1 MFMVARMAIHS
12 LKACFNLIKRLNR
25 PKVLSHI
32 AVMDPNNSDNDL
44 DSLKNSLSRN
54 PITARVFLFSLSVLF
69 VVLLVATNSFFTS
82 KYLND
87 IKQEGEIRLTQNE
100 RNIVSELQKNSVIPQ
115 FLVRDQSIWNALLS
129 NNFSSLPQMFSE
141 FINEISIESIT
152 LMDRTGQIVAV
163 AGKENLNVNSSNKI
177 IFNTAISTNDTVMNI
192 IEKNENEFGFFYS
205 RKIENDQRV
214 LGVLSIE
221 VDLKKF
227 ETSWKSARDRIFISN
242 SEGKIVLAT
251 EPTWKGLSDDLAWKN
266 QNSKN
271 IIKRGYSVAKGWVDS
286 NESDQ
291 YFNDSSFVRF
301 NKNIPI
307 LNWKISSFE
316 NYSGVRERV
325 NTILALEILIF
336 LLLLVLSLY
345 SLNRKK
351 ILRLNLFEEETIK
364 LRELNK
370 KLETEMEQRK
380 RVEKNLL
387 AVEQTL
393 EQHSKLAALGEM
405 SAAISHELNQPLAA
419 MKTYLA
425 GASLLLKRNRPQET
439 VAALMRIDGLIHRM
453 GEITKQLKSFARKN
467 TESFVPL
474 NFNDAILEA
483 MSIMEPQLK
492 QSGIKIDTNIPSE
505 PVLIVGD
512 QQRLEQVIINL
523 IRNAIDALDDTELP
537 SITISLYKNNSVR
550 FSIRDNGKGINN
562 LEKLF
567 EPFQTSKD
575 PGNGL
580 GLGLAI
586 SSNIISELGG
596 SLSGEN
602 LTPTGAEFTIKLPL
616 FDPSRV
622 NVVEENQTKMRETL

>member
-1 MFMVARMAIHS
+1 MAIHS

-32 AVMDPNNSDNDL
+32 AVMDPINSDNDL
-44 DSLKNSLSRN
+44 DSLENSLSRN

-129 NNFSSLPQMFSE
+129 NNFSSLPQMFFE
-141 FINEISIESIT
+141 FIDEISIESIT

-227 ETSWKSARDRIFISN
+227 ENSWKSAGERIFISN
-242 SEGKIVLAT
+242 GEGKIVLAT
-251 EPTWKGLSDDLAWKN
+251 EPTWKGLSEDLAWKN

-307 LNWKISSFE
+307 LNWKMSSFE

-550 FSIRDNGKGINN
+550 FSIRDNGKGIND

-575 PGNGL
+575 PGKGL

>member
-1 MFMVARMAIHS
+1 MAIHS
-12 LKACFNLIKRLNR
+12 LKACFNLIKLLNR

-32 AVMDPNNSDNDL
+32 AVMDPINSDNDL
-44 DSLKNSLSRN
+44 DSLENSLSRN

-227 ETSWKSARDRIFISN
+227 ENSWKSAGDRIFISN
-242 SEGKIVLAT
+242 GEGKIVLAT
-251 EPTWKGLSDDLAWKN
+251 EPTWKGLSEDLAWKN

-286 NESDQ
+286 NESNQ

-307 LNWKISSFE
+307 LNWKMSSFE

-575 PGNGL
+575 PGKGL

>member
-1 MFMVARMAIHS
+1 MAIHS
-12 LKACFNLIKRLNR
+12 LKACSNLIKRLNR

-32 AVMDPNNSDNDL
+32 AVMDPINSDNDL
-44 DSLKNSLSRN
+44 DSLENSLSRN

-129 NNFSSLPQMFSE
+129 NNFSSLPQMFFE
-141 FINEISIESIT
+141 FIDEISIESIT

-227 ETSWKSARDRIFISN
+227 ENSWKSAGDRIFISN
-242 SEGKIVLAT
+242 GEGKIVLAT

-575 PGNGL
+575 PGKGL

>member
-1 MFMVARMAIHS
+1 MAIHS
-12 LKACFNLIKRLNR
+12 LKACFNLIKLLNR

-44 DSLKNSLSRN
+44 DSLENSHSRN
-54 PITARVFLFSLSVLF
+54 PIRARVFLFSLSVLF

-100 RNIVSELQKNSVIPQ
+100 RNIVNELQKNSVIPQ

-129 NNFSSLPQMFSE
+129 NNFSSLPEMFFE
-141 FINEISIESIT
+141 FIDEISIESIT
-152 LMDRTGQIVAV
+152 LVDRTGQIVAV
-163 AGKENLNVNSSNKI
+163 AGKENLNENSSNKI

-192 IEKNENEFGFFYS
+192 IEKDENEFGFFYS

-227 ETSWKSARDRIFISN
+227 ENSWKSAGESIFISN
-242 SEGKIVLAT
+242 DEGKIVLAT
-251 EPTWKGLSDDLAWKN
+251 EPTWKGLREDLVWKN

-271 IIKRGYSVAKGWVDS
+271 ILKRGFSVAKGWVDS
-286 NESDQ
+286 TESDQ
-291 YFNDSSFVRF
+291 YFTDSSFVRF

-307 LNWKISSFE
+307 LNWNMSSFE
-316 NYSGVRERV
+316 NYASVRERV

-370 KLETEMEQRK
+370 KLKTEMEQRK

-425 GASLLLKRNRPQET
+425 GASLLLKRNRPHET
-439 VAALMRIDGLIHRM
+439 IAALIRIDGLIHRM

-492 QSGIKIDTNIPSE
+492 QSGIKLDTNIPSE

-523 IRNAIDALDDTELP
+523 IRNAIDALDNTEFP
-537 SITISLYKNNSVR
+537 SMTISLYKNNYVS
-550 FSIRDNGKGINN
+550 FSIRDNGKGITN
-562 LEKLF
+562 LETLF

-575 PGNGL
+575 PGKGL

>member
-1 MFMVARMAIHS
+1 MAIHS

-32 AVMDPNNSDNDL
+32 AVMDPINSDNDL
-44 DSLKNSLSRN
+44 DSLENSLSRN

-192 IEKNENEFGFFYS
+192 IEKDENEFGFFYS

-227 ETSWKSARDRIFISN
+227 ENSWKSAGERIFISN
-242 SEGKIVLAT
+242 GEGKIVLAT
-251 EPTWKGLSDDLAWKN
+251 EPKWKGLSDDLAWKN

-307 LNWKISSFE
+307 LNWKMSSFE

-575 PGNGL
+575 PGKGL

>member
-1 MFMVARMAIHS
+1 MAIHS

-32 AVMDPNNSDNDL
+32 AVMGPINSDNDL
-44 DSLKNSLSRN
+44 DSLENSLSRN

-100 RNIVSELQKNSVIPQ
+100 RNIVNELQKNSVIPQ

-141 FINEISIESIT
+141 FVNEISIESIT

-163 AGKENLNVNSSNKI
+163 SGKENLTINSSNKI

-227 ETSWKSARDRIFISN
+227 ENSWKSAGDRIFISN
-242 SEGKIVLAT
+242 GEGKIVLAT
-251 EPTWKGLSDDLAWKN
+251 EPTWKGLSEDLAWKN

-575 PGNGL
+575 PGKGL

>member
-1 MFMVARMAIHS
+1 
-12 LKACFNLIKRLNR
+12 
-25 PKVLSHI
+25 
-32 AVMDPNNSDNDL
+32 MDPNNSDNDL
-44 DSLKNSLSRN
+44 DSLENSRSRN
-54 PITARVFLFSLSVLF
+54 PIRARVFLFSLSVLF

-227 ETSWKSARDRIFISN
+227 ENSWKSAGDRIFISN
-242 SEGKIVLAT
+242 GEGKIVLAT

-575 PGNGL
+575 PGKGL

>member
-1 MFMVARMAIHS
+1 MAIHS
-12 LKACFNLIKRLNR
+12 LKACFNLIKHLNR

-32 AVMDPNNSDNDL
+32 AVMDPINSDNDL
-44 DSLKNSLSRN
+44 DSLENSLSRN
-54 PITARVFLFSLSVLF
+54 PITARVFLFSLSILF

-205 RKIENDQRV
+205 RKIEDDQRV

-227 ETSWKSARDRIFISN
+227 ENSWKSAGERIFISN
-242 SEGKIVLAT
+242 GEGKIVLAT
-251 EPTWKGLSDDLAWKN
+251 EPTWKGLSEDLAWKN

-492 QSGIKIDTNIPSE
+492 QSGIKIYTNIPSE

-537 SITISLYKNNSVR
+537 SITISLDKNNSVR
-550 FSIRDNGKGINN
+550 FSIRDNGKGIND

-575 PGNGL
+575 PGKGL

>member
-1 MFMVARMAIHS
+1 MAIHS

-32 AVMDPNNSDNDL
+32 AVMDPINSDNDL
-44 DSLKNSLSRN
+44 DSLENSLSRN
-54 PITARVFLFSLSVLF
+54 PIRARVFLFSLSVLF

-129 NNFSSLPQMFSE
+129 NNFSSLPQMFFE
-141 FINEISIESIT
+141 FIDEISIESIT

-227 ETSWKSARDRIFISN
+227 ENSWKSAGERIFISN
-242 SEGKIVLAT
+242 GEGKIVLAT
-251 EPTWKGLSDDLAWKN
+251 EPTWKGLSEDLAWKN

-550 FSIRDNGKGINN
+550 FSIRDNGKGIND

-575 PGNGL
+575 PGKGL

>member
-1 MFMVARMAIHS
+1 MAIHS

-32 AVMDPNNSDNDL
+32 AVMDPINSDNDL
-44 DSLKNSLSRN
+44 DSLENSLSRN

-100 RNIVSELQKNSVIPQ
+100 RNIVNELQKNSVIPQ

-129 NNFSSLPQMFSE
+129 NNFSSLPQMFFE
-141 FINEISIESIT
+141 FIDEISIESIT

-192 IEKNENEFGFFYS
+192 IEKDENEFGFFYS

-214 LGVLSIE
+214 LGILSIE

-227 ETSWKSARDRIFISN
+227 ENSWKSAGERIFISN
-242 SEGKIVLAT
+242 GEGKIVLAT
-251 EPTWKGLSDDLAWKN
+251 EPTWKGLSEDLAWKN

-271 IIKRGYSVAKGWVDS
+271 IIKRGYSVAKGWVES

-307 LNWKISSFE
+307 LNWKMSSFE

-575 PGNGL
+575 PGKGL

>member
-1 MFMVARMAIHS
+1 MAIHS

-32 AVMDPNNSDNDL
+32 AVMDPINSDNDL
-44 DSLKNSLSRN
+44 DSLENSLSRN

-129 NNFSSLPQMFSE
+129 NNFSSLPQMFFE
-141 FINEISIESIT
+141 FTDEISIESIT

-227 ETSWKSARDRIFISN
+227 ENSWKSAGDRIFISN
-242 SEGKIVLAT
+242 GEGKIVLAT
-251 EPTWKGLSDDLAWKN
+251 EPTWKGLSEDLVWKN
-266 QNSKN
+266 QNTKN
-271 IIKRGYSVAKGWVDS
+271 IIKRGYSAAKGWVDS
-286 NESDQ
+286 NESNQ

-307 LNWKISSFE
+307 LNWKMSSFE

-467 TESFVPL
+467 TESFVPI
-474 NFNDAILEA
+474 NIKDAILEA

-523 IRNAIDALDDTELP
+523 IRNAIDALDDTEFP

-550 FSIRDNGKGINN
+550 FSIRDNGKGIND

-575 PGNGL
+575 PGKGL

>member
-1 MFMVARMAIHS
+1 MAIHS

-32 AVMDPNNSDNDL
+32 AVMDPINSDNDL
-44 DSLKNSLSRN
+44 DSLENSLSRN

-129 NNFSSLPQMFSE
+129 NNFSSLPQMFFE
-141 FINEISIESIT
+141 FIDEISIESIT

-192 IEKNENEFGFFYS
+192 IEKDENEFGFFYS

-227 ETSWKSARDRIFISN
+227 ENSWKSAGDRIFISN
-242 SEGKIVLAT
+242 GEGKIVLAT
-251 EPTWKGLSDDLAWKN
+251 EPTWKGLSEDLAWKN

-575 PGNGL
+575 PGKGL

>member
-1 MFMVARMAIHS
+1 M
-12 LKACFNLIKRLNR
+12 
-25 PKVLSHI
+25 
-32 AVMDPNNSDNDL
+32 
-44 DSLKNSLSRN
+44 
-54 PITARVFLFSLSVLF
+54 
-69 VVLLVATNSFFTS
+69 
-82 KYLND
+82 
-87 IKQEGEIRLTQNE
+87 
-100 RNIVSELQKNSVIPQ
+100 
-115 FLVRDQSIWNALLS
+115 
-129 NNFSSLPQMFSE
+129 
-141 FINEISIESIT
+141 
-152 LMDRTGQIVAV
+152 
-163 AGKENLNVNSSNKI
+163 
-177 IFNTAISTNDTVMNI
+177 
-192 IEKNENEFGFFYS
+192 
-205 RKIENDQRV
+205 
-214 LGVLSIE
+214 
-221 VDLKKF
+221 
-227 ETSWKSARDRIFISN
+227 
-242 SEGKIVLAT
+242 
-251 EPTWKGLSDDLAWKN
+251 
-266 QNSKN
+266 
-271 IIKRGYSVAKGWVDS
+271 
-286 NESDQ
+286 
-291 YFNDSSFVRF
+291 
-301 NKNIPI
+301 
-307 LNWKISSFE
+307 
-316 NYSGVRERV
+316 
-325 NTILALEILIF
+325 
-336 LLLLVLSLY
+336 
-345 SLNRKK
+345 
-351 ILRLNLFEEETIK
+351 
-364 LRELNK
+364 NK

-550 FSIRDNGKGINN
+550 FSIRDNGKGIND

-575 PGNGL
+575 PGKGL

>member
-1 MFMVARMAIHS
+1 
-12 LKACFNLIKRLNR
+12 
-25 PKVLSHI
+25 
-32 AVMDPNNSDNDL
+32 MDPINSDNDL
-44 DSLKNSLSRN
+44 DSLENSLSRN

-100 RNIVSELQKNSVIPQ
+100 RNIVNELQKNSVIPQ

-141 FINEISIESIT
+141 FIDEISIESIT

-227 ETSWKSARDRIFISN
+227 ENSWKSAGDRIFISN
-242 SEGKIVLAT
+242 GEGKIVLAT
-251 EPTWKGLSDDLAWKN
+251 EPTWKGLSEDLAWKN

-387 AVEQTL
+387 AVEQSL

-575 PGNGL
+575 PGKGL

>member
-1 MFMVARMAIHS
+1 MAIHS

-32 AVMDPNNSDNDL
+32 AVMDPINSDNDL
-44 DSLKNSLSRN
+44 DSLENSLSRN

-82 KYLND
+82 KYLNE

-100 RNIVSELQKNSVIPQ
+100 RNIVNELQKNSVIPQ

-129 NNFSSLPQMFSE
+129 DNFSSLPQMFFE
-141 FINEISIESIT
+141 FIDEISIESIT

-192 IEKNENEFGFFYS
+192 IEKDENEFGFFYS

-227 ETSWKSARDRIFISN
+227 ENSWKSAGERIFISN
-242 SEGKIVLAT
+242 GEGKIVLAT

-307 LNWKISSFE
+307 LNWKMSSFE

-550 FSIRDNGKGINN
+550 FSIRDNGKGIND

-575 PGNGL
+575 PGKGL

>member
-1 MFMVARMAIHS
+1 MAIHS

-32 AVMDPNNSDNDL
+32 AVMDPINSDNDL
-44 DSLKNSLSRN
+44 DSLENSLSRN

-129 NNFSSLPQMFSE
+129 NNFSSLPQMFFE
-141 FINEISIESIT
+141 FIDEISIESIT

-227 ETSWKSARDRIFISN
+227 ENSWKSAGDRIFISN
-242 SEGKIVLAT
+242 GEGKIVLAT

-307 LNWKISSFE
+307 LNWKMSSFE

-550 FSIRDNGKGINN
+550 FSIRDNGKGIND

-575 PGNGL
+575 PGKGL

>member
-1 MFMVARMAIHS
+1 
-12 LKACFNLIKRLNR
+12 
-25 PKVLSHI
+25 
-32 AVMDPNNSDNDL
+32 MDPINSDNDL
-44 DSLKNSLSRN
+44 DSLENSLSRN

-141 FINEISIESIT
+141 FTNEISIESIT

-227 ETSWKSARDRIFISN
+227 ENSWKSAGERIFISN
-242 SEGKIVLAT
+242 GEGKIVLAT

-550 FSIRDNGKGINN
+550 FSIRDNGKGIND

-575 PGNGL
+575 PGKGL

>member
-1 MFMVARMAIHS
+1 MAIHS

-32 AVMDPNNSDNDL
+32 AVMDPINSDNDL
-44 DSLKNSLSRN
+44 DSLENSLSRN

-100 RNIVSELQKNSVIPQ
+100 RNIVNELQKNSVIPQ

-227 ETSWKSARDRIFISN
+227 ENSWKSAGERIFISN
-242 SEGKIVLAT
+242 GEGKIVLAT
-251 EPTWKGLSDDLAWKN
+251 EPKWKGLSDGLAWKN

-550 FSIRDNGKGINN
+550 FSIRDNGKGIND

-575 PGNGL
+575 PGKGL

>member
-1 MFMVARMAIHS
+1 MAIHS

-32 AVMDPNNSDNDL
+32 AVMDPINSDNDL
-44 DSLKNSLSRN
+44 DSLENSLSRN

-100 RNIVSELQKNSVIPQ
+100 RNIVNELQKNSVIPQ

-129 NNFSSLPQMFSE
+129 NNFSSLPQMFFE
-141 FINEISIESIT
+141 FIDEISIESIT

-227 ETSWKSARDRIFISN
+227 ENSWKSAGERIFISN
-242 SEGKIVLAT
+242 GEGKIVLAT
-251 EPTWKGLSDDLAWKN
+251 EPTWKGLSEDLAWKN

-307 LNWKISSFE
+307 LNWKMSSFE

-492 QSGIKIDTNIPSE
+492 QSRIKLDTNIPSE

-523 IRNAIDALDDTELP
+523 IRNAIDALDDTEFP

-550 FSIRDNGKGINN
+550 FSIRDNGKGIND
-562 LEKLF
+562 LETLF

-575 PGNGL
+575 PGKGL

>member
-1 MFMVARMAIHS
+1 MAIHS
-12 LKACFNLIKRLNR
+12 LKACFNPIKLLNR

-32 AVMDPNNSDNDL
+32 AVMDPINSDNDL
-44 DSLKNSLSRN
+44 DSLENSLSRN

-100 RNIVSELQKNSVIPQ
+100 RNIVNELQKNSVIPQ

-129 NNFSSLPQMFSE
+129 NNFSSLPQMFLE
-141 FINEISIESIT
+141 FIDEISIESIT

-163 AGKENLNVNSSNKI
+163 AGKANLNVNSSNKI

-192 IEKNENEFGFFYS
+192 IEKDENEFGFFYS

-227 ETSWKSARDRIFISN
+227 ENSWKSAGERIFISN
-242 SEGKIVLAT
+242 GEGKIVLAT
-251 EPTWKGLSDDLAWKN
+251 EPTWKGLSADLAWKN

-271 IIKRGYSVAKGWVDS
+271 IIKRGYGVAKGWVDS

-307 LNWKISSFE
+307 LNWKMSSFE

-364 LRELNK
+364 LRELSK

-439 VAALMRIDGLIHRM
+439 VAALMRIDSLIHRM

-492 QSGIKIDTNIPSE
+492 QSGIKLDTNIPSE

-550 FSIRDNGKGINN
+550 FSIRDNGKGIND

-575 PGNGL
+575 PGKGL

>member
-1 MFMVARMAIHS
+1 
-12 LKACFNLIKRLNR
+12 
-25 PKVLSHI
+25 
-32 AVMDPNNSDNDL
+32 
-44 DSLKNSLSRN
+44 
-54 PITARVFLFSLSVLF
+54 
-69 VVLLVATNSFFTS
+69 
-82 KYLND
+82 
-87 IKQEGEIRLTQNE
+87 
-100 RNIVSELQKNSVIPQ
+100 
-115 FLVRDQSIWNALLS
+115 
-129 NNFSSLPQMFSE
+129 
-141 FINEISIESIT
+141 
-152 LMDRTGQIVAV
+152 MDRTGQIVAV

-192 IEKNENEFGFFYS
+192 IEKDENEFGFFYS
-205 RKIENDQRV
+205 RKIENDQSF

-227 ETSWKSARDRIFISN
+227 ENSWKSAGERIFISN
-242 SEGKIVLAT
+242 GEGKIVLAT
-251 EPTWKGLSDDLAWKN
+251 EPTWKGLSEDLAWKN

-286 NESDQ
+286 NERDQ
-291 YFNDSSFVRF
+291 YFNNSSFVRF

-307 LNWKISSFE
+307 LNWKMSSFE

-575 PGNGL
+575 PGKGL

>member
-1 MFMVARMAIHS
+1 MAIHS

-32 AVMDPNNSDNDL
+32 AVMDPINSDNDL
-44 DSLKNSLSRN
+44 DSLENSLSRN

-100 RNIVSELQKNSVIPQ
+100 RNIVNELQKNSVIPQ

-129 NNFSSLPQMFSE
+129 NNFSSLPQMFFE
-141 FINEISIESIT
+141 FIDEISIESIT

-192 IEKNENEFGFFYS
+192 IEKDENEFGFFYS

-227 ETSWKSARDRIFISN
+227 ENSWKSAGERIFISN
-242 SEGKIVLAT
+242 GEGKIVLAT
-251 EPTWKGLSDDLAWKN
+251 EPTWKGLSEDLAWKN

-286 NESDQ
+286 NESSQ

-307 LNWKISSFE
+307 LNWKMSSFE

-550 FSIRDNGKGINN
+550 FSIRDNGKGIND

-575 PGNGL
+575 PGKGL

>member
-1 MFMVARMAIHS
+1 
-12 LKACFNLIKRLNR
+12 
-25 PKVLSHI
+25 
-32 AVMDPNNSDNDL
+32 MDPINSDNDL
-44 DSLKNSLSRN
+44 DSLENSLSRN

-100 RNIVSELQKNSVIPQ
+100 RNIVNELQKNSVIPQ

-129 NNFSSLPQMFSE
+129 NNFSSLPQMFFE
-141 FINEISIESIT
+141 FIDEISIESIT

-192 IEKNENEFGFFYS
+192 IEKDENEFGFFYS

-227 ETSWKSARDRIFISN
+227 ENSWKSAGERIFISN
-242 SEGKIVLAT
+242 GEGKIVLAT
-251 EPTWKGLSDDLAWKN
+251 EPTWKGLSEDLAWKN

-307 LNWKISSFE
+307 LNWKMSSFE

-550 FSIRDNGKGINN
+550 FSIRDNGKGIND

-575 PGNGL
+575 PGKGL

>member
-1 MFMVARMAIHS
+1 MAIHS

-32 AVMDPNNSDNDL
+32 AFMDPINSDNDL
-44 DSLKNSLSRN
+44 DSLENSLSRN

-177 IFNTAISTNDTVMNI
+177 IFNTAISTNETVMNI
-192 IEKNENEFGFFYS
+192 IEKDENEFGFFYS

-227 ETSWKSARDRIFISN
+227 ENSWKSAGEHIFISN
-242 SEGKIVLAT
+242 GEGKIVLAT
-251 EPTWKGLSDDLAWKN
+251 EPTWKGLSEDLAWKN

-550 FSIRDNGKGINN
+550 FSIRDNGKGIND

-575 PGNGL
+575 PGKGL

>member
-1 MFMVARMAIHS
+1 MAIHS

-32 AVMDPNNSDNDL
+32 AVMDPINSDNDL
-44 DSLKNSLSRN
+44 DSLENSRSRN
-54 PITARVFLFSLSVLF
+54 PIRARVFLFSLSVLF

-82 KYLND
+82 KYLNE
-87 IKQEGEIRLTQNE
+87 IKQEGEIRLRQNE
-100 RNIVSELQKNSVIPQ
+100 RNIVNELQKNSVIPQ

-129 NNFSSLPQMFSE
+129 NNFSSLPQMFFE
-141 FINEISIESIT
+141 FIDEISIESIT

-192 IEKNENEFGFFYS
+192 IEKDENEFGFFYS

-227 ETSWKSARDRIFISN
+227 ENSWKSAGERIFISN
-242 SEGKIVLAT
+242 GEGKIVLAT
-251 EPTWKGLSDDLAWKN
+251 EPTWKGLSEDLAWKN

-307 LNWKISSFE
+307 LNWKMSSFE

-575 PGNGL
+575 PGKGL

>member
-1 MFMVARMAIHS
+1 MAIHS

-32 AVMDPNNSDNDL
+32 AVMDPINSDNDL
-44 DSLKNSLSRN
+44 DSLENSLSRN

-227 ETSWKSARDRIFISN
+227 ENSWKSAGDRIFISN
-242 SEGKIVLAT
+242 GEGKIVLAT
-251 EPTWKGLSDDLAWKN
+251 EPTWKGLSGDLAWKN

-291 YFNDSSFVRF
+291 YFNDSSFVGF

-550 FSIRDNGKGINN
+550 FSIRDNGKGIND

-575 PGNGL
+575 PGKGL